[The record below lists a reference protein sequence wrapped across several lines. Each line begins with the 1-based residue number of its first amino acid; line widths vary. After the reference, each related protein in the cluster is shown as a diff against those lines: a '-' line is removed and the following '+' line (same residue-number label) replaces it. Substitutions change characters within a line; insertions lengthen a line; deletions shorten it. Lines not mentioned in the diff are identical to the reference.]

1 MSGQMDPCT
10 ADEADWPVHSAA
22 SERTLE
28 PVNAVLTGTVS
39 LVVAGGSPLL
49 RTGMVTALADDPRFR
64 LVATCQD
71 VHDGLLRAEQSPV
84 DVLVLLTDEP
94 LPVVLDLQDQL
105 RSRRDQVRVLLLRQ
119 RANWSDMR
127 EALQAGLG
135 GYGIAMPLTA
145 ECFTGGILSMAQQGT
160 WLCPLTARALK
171 RTRSVRAA
179 RHG

>member
-1 MSGQMDPCT
+1 MGPSTGGGPDESGH
-10 ADEADWPVHSAA
+10 AAA

-28 PVNAVLTGTVS
+28 PVNAVSAATVS

-49 RTGMVTALADDPRFR
+49 RTGMVTALADDPRFH
-64 LVATCQD
+64 LVAAYQD
-71 VHDGLLRAEQSPV
+71 VRDGQLRAEQSPV

-127 EALQAGLG
+127 EALEAGLG

-145 ECFTGGILSMAQQGT
+145 ECFTGGIMSMAQQGT
-160 WLCPLTARALK
+160 WLCPLTTRALK
-171 RTRSVRAA
+171 RKRSVGAA
-179 RHG
+179 RHR